1 MFLVCLIWYSKL
13 RFSSRKTPSSLKD
26 GTLGARPKM
35 QKVLDKPI
43 TIVNV
48 IVKSRFLFYFGSL
61 YESLAL
67 FNNIIGI
74 QFECVAWQKYK
85 FLYFMSILI
94 KVSIVYFRNQL
105 LHIKSITTY
114 TLYIFRNQLLHIKL
128 ITTYPLY
135 IFRNQLLHIELITAY
150 PVPMIYLPKSTI
162 AY

>member
-1 MFLVCLIWYSKL
+1 MLAIIRPFL
-13 RFSSRKTPSSLKD
+13 RKR
-26 GTLGARPKM
+26 GARPKM
-35 QKVLDKPI
+35 QKVLNKPI

-61 YESLAL
+61 YELLAL

-94 KVSIVYFRNQL
+94 KLSIVY
-105 LHIKSITTY
+105 
-114 TLYIFRNQLLHIKL
+114 FRNQLLHIKL

-135 IFRNQLLHIELITAY
+135 IFRNQLLHIKLITVY
-150 PVPMIYLPKSTI
+150 PLYIFRNQLLRIKVDNCLPIIYFPKSTI